1 MIEVFKTNV
10 NCGLQ
15 ASRLVKRIHKTFR
28 DYKANF
34 DLQDCDRI
42 LRIKSA
48 TGQVHVYSLIRFLKD
63 SGCEAQVLPDEVP
76 PPGWVQEQGCF
87 QFHKIYV

>member
-1 MIEVFKTNV
+1 MVEVFKTNV
-10 NCGLQ
+10 ECSLQ
-15 ASRLVKRIHKTFR
+15 AGRLVKRIHQTFR

-34 DLQDCDRI
+34 DLQDCDHI

-63 SGCEAQVLPDEVP
+63 AGCEAQVLPDEVP
-76 PPGWVQEQGCF
+76 PPGWVHEQGCF